1 MVNDVE
7 TKVITS
13 FRGSVGMPQLK
24 AQMFLSRTLE
34 NFECGGRIGRF
45 YNLTFQSSFCQ
56 AIGFKKLRII
66 TSRGDFDRQFHGY
79 SMGAVFSLLAAL
91 TAANELKCKK
101 IRHIGFAQPRFGD
114 MDFVQIY
121 TEKVPFS
128 FRITMRRDPIVSFPP
143 RTAVS
148 NTYLYTQTI
157 NELYYCGGPLTRQSV
172 KCTELE
178 QECST
183 SSYPSG
189 TNTQDIDQNKCYHE
203 AYFTGNLE
211 IWGEGQ
217 CPKQETVKPYLS
229 FCYSLGHVINNY
241 CKDKKNGTKI
251 IWSKYKP
258 LRSVEPRNLGDW
270 LSKPTLTSKATR
282 KALRLRWTPRPPRT
296 FSPRAQPMLRWRRET
311 WSLALMRSR
320 SLSTWENTIFSL
332 LRRLKTTSRS
342 PRRTTT
348 APTMPPKMFKWF
360 FCNCAYCITVK
371 INFRS
376 HLAAPKTIHIGIQ
389 RPLLSDPGINHACA
403 RIWPLLL
410 RGARRRKDA
419 RLSGSGQLI

>member
-1 MVNDVE
+1 MVRTVLTCQYSTEDSLIAHKQIALFSFDSFVLLSIVLCSGTKFFEESNLFEVLGTWNDSCVPGAAADFGYCGDYIMVNDVE

-121 TEKVPFS
+121 TEKVNK
-128 FRITMRRDPIVSFPP
+128 ITMRRDPIVSFPP

-320 SLSTWENTIFSL
+320 SLSL
-332 LRRLKTTSRS
+332 AQ
-342 PRRTTT
+342 T
-348 APTMPPKMFKWF
+348 AKNNVPKPKKD
-360 FCNCAYCITVK
+360 NDCA
-371 INFRS
+371 
-376 HLAAPKTIHIGIQ
+376 
-389 RPLLSDPGINHACA
+389 DHA
-403 RIWPLLL
+403 
-410 RGARRRKDA
+410 
-419 RLSGSGQLI
+419 S